1 MKKITAKP
9 LKILS
14 NPMLWTDIE
23 EEASA
28 QISGGR
34 IAIGETRAIDGLGRP
49 VKSSQRLQEEFQ
61 AETAKLSGVLFWF

>member
-14 NPMLWTDIE
+14 KPTLWTDLE
-23 EEASA
+23 EDASA

-34 IAIGETRAIDGLGRP
+34 IAIGETRAIDGLGRR
-49 VKSSQRLQEEFQ
+49 V
-61 AETAKLSGVLFWF
+61 